1 MPSSEHIRCFQ
12 CDLHSPARFLWFF
25 QVLKFVPACR
35 LVKQVFAQ
43 PSELSSA
50 SCEEDS
56 VWSDKL
62 LDFHCPLFARK
73 FPNVTA
79 MAIRDMMA
87 DCRNRLD
94 IVACSDQ
101 NQQKGRRGPQNG
113 LLSLG

>member
-1 MPSSEHIRCFQ
+1 MESVGSLFAAVRSAWRVVDAIP
-12 CDLHSPARFLWFF
+12 
-25 QVLKFVPACR
+25 FVCR
-35 LVKQVFAQ
+35 LVKQVFAR

-50 SCEEDS
+50 LCEEDS

-73 FPNVTA
+73 FPNITA
-79 MAIRDMMA
+79 LAIRDMLA

-101 NQQKGRRGPQNG
+101 NQQKGRQGAQTG
-113 LLSLG
+113 LLALG